1 MDPSREHPE
10 ALRRKV
16 VILFF
21 SGLLLMAVIAVGLG
35 WVSAGWGSF
44 YLGWINQAA
53 GIFLS
58 LGGLALVV
66 WSVQVQYEIGR
77 GTPAPAVATQKL
89 VTQGPYA
96 STRNPMTFGALL
108 MYLGIGVWMGSGVV
122 VILTLLVF
130 SGLLTFIYVH
140 ETQELTE
147 RFGEA
152 YIEYR
157 KQTPFVLPRCRRQR

>member
-1 MDPSREHPE
+1 M
-10 ALRRKV
+10 AVLLV
-16 VILFF
+16 QILD
-21 SGLLLMAVIAVGLG
+21 SQPKIKLVLAVIAVGLG

-44 YLGWINQAA
+44 YLGWINQSA

-58 LGGLALVV
+58 SGGLALVV
-66 WSVQVQYEIGR
+66 WSVHVQYEIGR

-96 STRNPMTFGALL
+96 YTRNPMTLGALL
-108 MYLGIGVWMGSGVV
+108 MYLGIGIWMGSGVV

-130 SGLLTFIYVH
+130 SGLLTYIYIH
-140 ETQELTE
+140 ETKELTE